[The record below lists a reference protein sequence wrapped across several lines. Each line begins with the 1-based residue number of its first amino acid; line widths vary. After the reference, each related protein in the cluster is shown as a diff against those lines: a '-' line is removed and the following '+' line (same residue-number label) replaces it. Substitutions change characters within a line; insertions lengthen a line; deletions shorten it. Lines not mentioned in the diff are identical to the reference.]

1 MSGFDFRRDPVFG
14 RFQPWRGFV
23 AAGFHPN
30 FLGQMTDVSFV
41 AGWADEERMKD
52 RQATLG
58 YPGISEETFEWQLL
72 LSAVLEARGQFV
84 MVEVGAGFG
93 RWLVSSVCAL
103 RCARPEIPFRL
114 VAIEAEPQH
123 FAWIGK
129 HFRDNGIDPAAH
141 RLIQAAVSGH
151 DGHELFMIGHSEQ
164 WYGQNIV
171 AGSAERRSGFPDA
184 RATRVDCL
192 SVPTVLADLG
202 RVDLMDFDIQGA
214 ERTAIPVGIEAMT
227 RQVKRVFVE
236 THGSDIHQIVELCFR
251 SHGWQCAA
259 KFGFSGRC
267 ISEAEMIWEEATEF
281 GTLRLS
287 GGGQCWINPMID

>member
-171 AGSAERRSGFPDA
+171 AGSAERRSDFPDA
-184 RATRVDCL
+184 RATHVDCL

-236 THGSDIHQIVELCFR
+236 THAPDIHQIVESCFR